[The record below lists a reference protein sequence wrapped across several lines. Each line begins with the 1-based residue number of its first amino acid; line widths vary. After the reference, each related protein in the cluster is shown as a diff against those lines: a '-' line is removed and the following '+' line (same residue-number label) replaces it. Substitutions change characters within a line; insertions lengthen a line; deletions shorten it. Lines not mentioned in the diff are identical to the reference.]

1 MTASCA
7 YGLILCAENGR
18 KEVQKMSIAEKVI
31 KAFETLGTWVSKLP
45 ESEEKDFVVEAFHDL
60 CEAWKKYRLDE
71 KKKP

>member
-1 MTASCA
+1 
-7 YGLILCAENGR
+7 
-18 KEVQKMSIAEKVI
+18 MSIAEKVI

>member
-7 YGLILCAENGR
+7 YGLFLRAENGR
-18 KEVQKMSIAEKVI
+18 KEVQKMNIGEKVI